1 MKIKKLSIT
10 LFVLFMAINC
20 FAQCREMNVSDL
32 TETLNNLVKPTMS
45 IKLDRDDSRFTILG
59 YTERFSLPAENISKP
74 ARDWRYHVEDIKSD
88 DSNLWFD
95 KKQKNFVLDVRFE
108 GDGPEIKGIC
118 PGCLKRFRDRRAPDV
133 NWIKSRIARLRFNP
147 IVYNNG
153 ITLEIIDVELF
164 GEFDVNGPLES
175 FFPRMIRKIEDR
187 IKKYVQTEARK
198 SLSNTNIKRQIAART
213 QPLVTALGLRSV
225 RSIRFSSDGSKI
237 QFCQ

>member
-74 ARDWRYHVEDIKSD
+74 ARDWRYHVEDIRSD

-187 IKKYVQTEARK
+187 IKKDVQTEARK